1 MRMPLTGFTLFF
13 AVALCNG
20 PCAQAQPYCAMYSDG
35 ERNCGIPTWQS
46 CQQSISGVGG
56 FCVPDTTAVQ
66 QPTPMD
72 GRFARP
78 FTPGAAA
85 PGQGDPQ
92 DPNWMPPPP
101 DE

>member
-1 MRMPLTGFTLFF
+1 MRIPLTGFTLLF
-13 AVALCNG
+13 AVAFCTG
-20 PCAQAQPYCAMYSDG
+20 AQAQPYCAMYSDG

-56 FCVPDTTAVQ
+56 FCAPDPAAAQ
-66 QPTPMD
+66 APTPIE
-72 GRFARP
+72 GPRARLFA
-78 FTPGAAA
+78 PGAT

>member
-1 MRMPLTGFTLFF
+1 MRMPLTGFTLIF
-13 AVALCNG
+13 AVALGPG

-35 ERNCGIPTWQS
+35 ERNCGIPSWQS

-56 FCVPDTTAVQ
+56 FCAPDTTAA
-66 QPTPMD
+66 PAPMPID
-72 GRFARP
+72 GPRARS
-78 FTPGAAA
+78 FTSGAS

>member
-1 MRMPLTGFTLFF
+1 MPLTAFTLCF
-13 AVALCNG
+13 AVALATG

-35 ERNCGIPTWQS
+35 ERNCGIPSWQS

-56 FCVPDTTAVQ
+56 FCIQDTPAGQEPVSL
-66 QPTPMD
+66 D
-72 GRFARP
+72 GRQPSRP
-78 FTPGAAA
+78 DAAA
-85 PGQGDPQ
+85 SRGDPQ

>member
-13 AVALCNG
+13 AVALG

-35 ERNCGIPTWQS
+35 ERNCGIPSWQS

-56 FCVPDTTAVQ
+56 FCAPDTTAAQ
-66 QPTPMD
+66 APMPID
-72 GRFARP
+72 GPRARS
-78 FTPGAAA
+78 FTPGAS
-85 PGQGDPQ
+85 PVQGDPQ

>member
-1 MRMPLTGFTLFF
+1 MRMPLTGFTLIF
-13 AVALCNG
+13 AVALGPG

-35 ERNCGIPTWQS
+35 ERNCGIPSWQS

-56 FCVPDTTAVQ
+56 FCAPDTTAA
-66 QPTPMD
+66 PAPMPID
-72 GRFARP
+72 GPRARS
-78 FTPGAAA
+78 FTPGAS

>member
-1 MRMPLTGFTLFF
+1 MRMPLTGFNLFF
-13 AVALCNG
+13 AVALCTG

-46 CQQSISGVGG
+46 CQQSVSGVGG
-56 FCVPDTTAVQ
+56 FCAPDPTAEQ
-66 QPTPMD
+66 EPIPLNRRLAQPLVLESA
-72 GRFARP
+72 G
-78 FTPGAAA
+78 

-92 DPNWMPPPP
+92 DLNWMPPPP